1 MLALGTGQG
10 FVELIDPATGQ
21 TRARTKPHNFDVTAL
36 QVMWDMSAGR
46 VARIARQNLP
56 PSDFTDCCGR
66 ARQLSPCGRL
76 VASGGRDGVV
86 KVWVAENGLEQWRL
100 QAHDGRDGCLCELFD
115 PLSNPE
121 EVEMATDI
129 FSNTQELLRFVLG
142 WLPSPCSGSAQCIAR
157 PCARLPT
164 SSADSQESPY
174 SPDDF
179 EGEPE
184 CDRVRRLCPVLS
196 LQNLPS

>member
-129 FSNTQELLRFVLG
+129 FSNTQELLRLR
-142 WLPSPCSGSAQCIAR
+142 S
-157 PCARLPT
+157 RLAP
-164 SSADSQESPY
+164 
-174 SPDDF
+174 
-179 EGEPE
+179 
-184 CDRVRRLCPVLS
+184 LS
-196 LQNLPS
+196 LFRVGSMHRQTLCAPTHELCRLAGIAVLA